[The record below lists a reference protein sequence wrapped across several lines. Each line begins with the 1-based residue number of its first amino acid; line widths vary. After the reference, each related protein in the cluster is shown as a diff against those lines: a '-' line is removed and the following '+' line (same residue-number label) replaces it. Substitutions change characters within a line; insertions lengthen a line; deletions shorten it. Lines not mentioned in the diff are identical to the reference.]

1 MSCKTSLQIFNEK
14 HLINGFYNLQVI
26 YTKNAQSNALFIKCT
41 VQPKATLCVQS
52 VQSLLCVVC
61 LLKCQSAVDTT

>member
-1 MSCKTSLQIFNEK
+1 MSCKCSLQIFNEK
-14 HLINGFYNLQVI
+14 HLINEFYKLPVI

-41 VQPKATLCVQS
+41 VQPKATLCVCVQS
-52 VQSLLCVVC
+52 VLCVVC